1 MTSFRLLAATVLAPM
16 ALLAAC
22 SRQSDVSLI
31 GHWQAERMSV
41 YSARLPVGPD
51 IVVKE
56 DQISNPSTGINLP
69 IKDIER
75 KGGEATVD
83 FEYGLGVTFYFD
95 GPDRLHINVPLIGK
109 VYYRRVND
117 TAPTSVIQAAS
128 APSPVPVLTTEVAKS
143 APPASDVTVP
153 VVVQQPVN
161 AAPEVVPATAQG
173 PVEHGSAA
181 NPFSPDQPVRAADSD
196 YQKAL
201 AAARSR
207 QQDQALDYLNAAFR
221 GGFRDFGRL
230 DAAAELADL
239 RSDVRYRALVA
250 RYR

>member
-1 MTSFRLLAATVLAPM
+1 MTSIRVLAAAVLSPIV
-16 ALLAAC
+16 LLVAC

-31 GHWQAERMSV
+31 GHWQAERVSFYSV
-41 YSARLPVGPD
+41 KLPFGPD

-56 DQISNPSTGINLP
+56 DRISNPSTGIDLP
-69 IKDIER
+69 IKNVER

-117 TAPTSVIQAAS
+117 TVPTLVIQAAS
-128 APSPVPVLTTEVAKS
+128 GPSPAPATEVAQS
-143 APPASDVTVP
+143 TPPASSVAAQVT
-153 VVVQQPVN
+153 VQQPVN
-161 AAPEVVPATAQG
+161 PAPAVVPAAVQA
-173 PVEHGSAA
+173 PAEHGSAA
-181 NPFSPDQPVRAADSD
+181 NPFNPDQPVQGADSD

-201 AAARSR
+201 AAARSG

-230 DAAAELADL
+230 DGAAELADL
-239 RSDVRYRALVA
+239 RSDVRYRALVD

>member
-1 MTSFRLLAATVLAPM
+1 MTSLRVLAATAFAPM

-22 SRQSDVSLI
+22 SRQADVSLI
-31 GHWQAERMSV
+31 GHWQAERVSV
-41 YSARLPVGPD
+41 YSAKLPVGPD

-56 DQISNPSTGINLP
+56 DRISSPSTGIDLP
-69 IKDIER
+69 IKNIER

-83 FEYGLGVTFYFD
+83 FDYSLGVTFYFD

-117 TAPTSVIQAAS
+117 AVPTSVIQAAS
-128 APSPVPVLTTEVAKS
+128 APSTVPATEAAQS
-143 APPASDVTVP
+143 APPASSVIDSVA
-153 VVVQQPVN
+153 VQQPAN
-161 AAPEVVPATAQG
+161 AAQEIAPVAVQAPA
-173 PVEHGSAA
+173 EHGSAA
-181 NPFSPDQPVRAADSD
+181 NPFSRDQPGQGADSD

-201 AAARSR
+201 AAARSG
-207 QQDQALDYLNAAFR
+207 QQDQALDDLNAAFR

-230 DAAAELADL
+230 DGAPELADL
-239 RSDVRYRALVA
+239 RSDVRYRALVD